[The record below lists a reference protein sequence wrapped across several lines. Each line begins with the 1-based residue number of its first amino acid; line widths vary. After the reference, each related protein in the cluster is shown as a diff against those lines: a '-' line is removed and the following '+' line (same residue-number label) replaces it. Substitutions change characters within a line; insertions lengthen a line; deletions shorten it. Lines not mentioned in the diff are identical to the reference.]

1 MYNKKREAKE
11 ESIPMVTLFFITNES
26 VKYNLFALI
35 CVLRTTLGKKT
46 SKNPNTSVNT
56 PIPKR
61 SIDNSLNCVP
71 YY

>member
-1 MYNKKREAKE
+1 
-11 ESIPMVTLFFITNES
+11 MVTLFFITNES

-56 PIPKR
+56 PIAKR